1 MWWQPGRQEKNR
13 SLFQRLFRPEA
24 AAAAPLRI
32 APAASMP
39 APVRVVSLV
48 SCTPSPVAWPTLP
61 AARVPEPTRVVTLSA
76 IQEQVSWTGVSQ
88 AERPSSAAVSR
99 PGRRTRRA
107 GGDSRSSLVER
118 LRRVLAPSLEA
129 LLPGLD
135 AALTWPGDLMPFQKD
150 GVRALM
156 NSERM
161 LLADDMGLGKTLQAI
176 AAVRILYAQRAIAS
190 TLVVA
195 PASLLD
201 QWRRELEKWA
211 PELRAIIV
219 RGPVV
224 DRAWQWEATVH
235 VTLVSYETLRS
246 DFGSHKRAPVRRK
259 IWDVVIADE
268 AQRVKN
274 RNATSIALKGLQ
286 RRRSWALTG
295 TPLEN
300 DEEELASILEFVDH
314 LGLTSSRHYRP
325 GVELLRRH
333 RQLQLRRKKGD
344 VLDDLPPKQVTKVLL
359 PLHTRQK
366 ESYDR
371 AEREGIVYLKALG
384 AELRVQHVLELITR
398 LKQICNADPETG
410 QSSKLKDIRERLEQ
424 LVAQGHR
431 ALVFSQYASATFGVA
446 AAAGYLEAFNPLT
459 LTGDVAPSNRTGIID
474 RFKTTDTH
482 KALVLSL
489 RVGGVGLNLQEASY
503 VFHLDR
509 WWNPAVEHQAEDRS
523 HRFGQTAK
531 VNVIKYACTGTIEER
546 IDGILK
552 RKQDLFDQ
560 LVDDVSLDLS
570 ARLSSEEMFGL
581 FGLEPPH
588 R

>member
-1 MWWQPGRQEKNR
+1 M
-13 SLFQRLFRPEA
+13 
-24 AAAAPLRI
+24 
-32 APAASMP
+32 
-39 APVRVVSLV
+39 
-48 SCTPSPVAWPTLP
+48 
-61 AARVPEPTRVVTLSA
+61 
-76 IQEQVSWTGVSQ
+76 
-88 AERPSSAAVSR
+88 
-99 PGRRTRRA
+99 
-107 GGDSRSSLVER
+107 
-118 LRRVLAPSLEA
+118 
-129 LLPGLD
+129 
-135 AALTWPGDLMPFQKD
+135 
-150 GVRALM
+150 
-156 NSERM
+156 
-161 LLADDMGLGKTLQAI
+161 
-176 AAVRILYAQRAIAS
+176 
-190 TLVVA
+190 
-195 PASLLD
+195 
-201 QWRRELEKWA
+201 
-211 PELRAIIV
+211 
-219 RGPVV
+219 
-224 DRAWQWEATVH
+224 
-235 VTLVSYETLRS
+235 
-246 DFGSHKRAPVRRK
+246 
-259 IWDVVIADE
+259 
-268 AQRVKN
+268 
-274 RNATSIALKGLQ
+274 
-286 RRRSWALTG
+286 
-295 TPLEN
+295 
-300 DEEELASILEFVDH
+300 
-314 LGLTSSRHYRP
+314 
-325 GVELLRRH
+325 
-333 RQLQLRRKKGD
+333 QLRRKKGD

-359 PLHTRQK
+359 PLHARQK

-459 LTGDVAPSNRTGIID
+459 LTGDVAPSKRTSIID